1 MSPIIA
7 YGSIKTGIPCRRL
20 VAFALAAAEP
30 LTGVELGWNQGEDT
44 PPLPPLFFMRG

>member
-7 YGSIKTGIPCRRL
+7 YGSIKTGIPGRRL
-20 VAFALAAAEP
+20 VAFALAAADP
-30 LTGVELGWNQGEDT
+30 LAGAELGWSQSEDT